1 MGIFGFC
8 VVFGLEKLCFK
19 VIDEDFVWYWLSVLV
34 CYCYLVVVN
43 ELLRLNSK
51 EDRRCF
57 VSDNDFKLKLIEKD
71 LNVFEVFSEGRV
83 SGWKFMWRVIEDLIF
98 FWKFNCFELFKVLWW
113 IFMEKLEVKMRDC
126 EWLGWVVV
134 NKVLKRFF
142 CGSLFDSDGKYSGY
156 LMEFIIYEL
165 YSS

>member
-83 SGWKFMWRVIEDLIF
+83 SG
-98 FWKFNCFELFKVLWW
+98 
-113 IFMEKLEVKMRDC
+113 
-126 EWLGWVVV
+126 
-134 NKVLKRFF
+134 
-142 CGSLFDSDGKYSGY
+142 
-156 LMEFIIYEL
+156 
-165 YSS
+165 